1 VVGSLQST
9 WVGPLDRRGEGQK
22 TTTLVSAM
30 STTGESIY
38 ACGKG
43 QSVNGSRPWG
53 WCVPIAASV
62 HGALWTTIVPY
73 YEWATCVSDLFLLSC
88 VCVRWNFPGG
98 QGKVILGCD
107 AKISREGSDK
117 VVGLINQ
124 YVCNDGESPC
134 RAANAFIACRRKG
147 G

>member
-43 QSVNGSRPWG
+43 SKCQRKQATGVVCADSCLRARGSVDNDCPLLRVGSLCLRPF
-53 WCVPIAASV
+53 S
-62 HGALWTTIVPY
+62 
-73 YEWATCVSDLFLLSC
+73 SFLC
-88 VCVRWNFPGG
+88 VCKMEFPRGAREG
-98 QGKVILGCD
+98 NLGCD
-107 AKISREGSDK
+107 AKISREGSHK
-117 VVGLINQ
+117 VIGLINQ